1 MGRITLTYFKGYTMK
16 KLNLTTLLFAAA
28 LFAGL
33 GATTLSAEMKCGGG
47 MKCGGS
53 MKCGSSKTKPAE
65 KDGNDTNSTV
75 KCDANKNEKKCGSS
89 K

>member
-1 MGRITLTYFKGYTMK
+1 MK

-28 LFAGL
+28 LFAGF

-53 MKCGSSKTKPAE
+53 MKSGSSMTKPVE
-65 KDGNDTNSTV
+65 KDVKDTNATV
-75 KCDANKNEKKCGSS
+75 KSEKK
-89 K
+89 